1 MLKSIYNSIPF
12 KRQLFIVIRALCIPK
27 AGIYKHLHF
36 KGIIKVNVN
45 KNQTFKMYHYGY
57 QIENEIFWNG
67 LTGGWE
73 KVSLGLWI
81 KLCANSDVI
90 IDIGANTGIYSLIA
104 KAVNRNSLVFA
115 FEPVMRVFKKLEI
128 NNQLNKYD
136 IKCLQLAI
144 SNYTGTAIIY
154 DLKSEH
160 IYSVS
165 VNKNLNDSNIE
176 TVKTEI
182 KTITLND
189 VVEKYNL
196 TKIDLIK
203 IDVETHEAEVMEGFS
218 KYLEK
223 FKPTILIEILND
235 EVGSNIQKLVCDL
248 DYLYFNIDENS
259 GIRQVKEITKS
270 DYYNYLLCSEQIAKD
285 LKLIS

>member
-1 MLKSIYNSIPF
+1 M
-12 KRQLFIVIRALCIPK
+12 FIVIRALCIPK